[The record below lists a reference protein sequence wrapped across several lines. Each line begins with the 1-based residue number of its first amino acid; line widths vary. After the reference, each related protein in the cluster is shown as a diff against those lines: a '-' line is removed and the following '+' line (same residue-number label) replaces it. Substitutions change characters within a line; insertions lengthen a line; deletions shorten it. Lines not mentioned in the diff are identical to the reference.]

1 MGWYVADGEA
11 GFFRVS
17 AGNVLRLGPPGR
29 ALCRGSE
36 GVFCAGDGRCCR
48 YDGAGDISLS
58 FALPGGV
65 CALCCNRGT
74 VYALSSDA
82 DCVTAWGERRGDA
95 RFCAP
100 AGVYPRAMAMRPDG
114 EVLAVAGGAAG
125 EIVLLDSQLRLL
137 RTHRVPGV
145 AVDVCFLSRGLA
157 ALCAVGEEERA
168 ALLLR
173 ISPWGVTEPLFSCA
187 QGPCC
192 LACRG
197 GRCMVGCH
205 GSVYCLRPDGRV
217 ARVVPA
223 PYPARIRW
231 AGGEA
236 LICDPWQGRVSALG
250 GELGFTGAA
259 PEDVLADP

>member
-11 GFFRVS
+11 GFFRTET
-17 AGNVLRLGPPGR
+17 GNILRLGPPGR
-29 ALCRGSE
+29 ALCRGPE
-36 GVFCAGDGRCCR
+36 GVFCAGDGICRR
-48 YDGAGDISLS
+48 YDGEGECTLS
-58 FALPGGV
+58 FAVPGGV
-65 CALCCNRGT
+65 CALTYGKGT
-74 VYALSSDA
+74 VFALSGEA
-82 DCVTAWGERRGDA
+82 DCVTGWSARRGDV

-125 EIVLLDSQLRLL
+125 EILLLDAQLHLL
-137 RTHRVPGV
+137 HSHRVPGV
-145 AVDVCFLSRGLA
+145 AVGVCFLSRGLA

-187 QGPCC
+187 EGPCC
-192 LACRG
+192 LACRAD
-197 GRCMVGCH
+197 RCMVGCH
-205 GSVYCLRPDGRV
+205 GRVYCLRPDGRV

-231 AGGEA
+231 ARGEA
-236 LICDPWQGRVSALG
+236 LICDPWQGTVAAPG
-250 GELGFTGAA
+250 GPCCFAGAA
-259 PEDVLADP
+259 PEDVLPDA